1 MKIHFKQQPFQVQ
14 AVQAIVDCFDGQPIR
29 TKEYTL
35 DRTQEILK
43 RSRELSKG
51 IQQGILYEEKLLES
65 IGYRNSPFLLSD
77 SQILSNI
84 PKVQR
89 KYRWQD

>member
-1 MKIHFKQQPFQVQ
+1 MKLHFKEQPFQVQ
-14 AVQAIVDCFDGQPIR
+14 AVQAILDCFEGQPIR

-35 DRTQEILK
+35 DRTHEILK

-65 IGYRNSPFLLSD
+65 IGYWNIHKLNWFSFMCVERRAFLS
-77 SQILSNI
+77 
-84 PKVQR
+84 R
-89 KYRWQD
+89 